1 VAGDRTNDRELEDT
15 AMKNY
20 RIRTHQKGFSLAE
33 CMLSVAITGS
43 TLLAVIG
50 LLAGGV
56 GGARDAKTETI
67 AGILSRRMTAEAKYD
82 MKATPLPALP
92 LARYFLWDEAMQT
105 LETSRTVGGLEGEYQ
120 GGSSRVGAS
129 LIGKSQISL
138 SPNLPGVFHL
148 EITIE
153 SPAAAPAGQ
162 RKVHRYETLVS
173 P

>member
-1 VAGDRTNDRELEDT
+1 MVGSATDDRKLKDI
-15 AMKNY
+15 AMKHY
-20 RIRTHQKGFSLAE
+20 RLRRFRGGFSLAE

-67 AGILSRRMTAEAKYD
+67 AGILSRRMTDEAKED
-82 MKATPLPALP
+82 MKVRPLPVLP
-92 LARYFLWDEAMQT
+92 LARFFIWDEAMQT
-105 LETSRTVGGLEGEYQ
+105 LETSRTASGLDGDFRS
-120 GGSSRVGAS
+120 GSSKLGAS
-129 LIGKSQISL
+129 LIGRSQISL
-138 SPNLPGVFHL
+138 SPDLPGVFHL

-162 RKVHRYETLVS
+162 RKVHRYETLIS

>member
-1 VAGDRTNDRELEDT
+1 
-15 AMKNY
+15 
-20 RIRTHQKGFSLAE
+20 
-33 CMLSVAITGS
+33 
-43 TLLAVIG
+43 
-50 LLAGGV
+50 
-56 GGARDAKTETI
+56 
-67 AGILSRRMTAEAKYD
+67 MTAEAKYD
-82 MKATPLPALP
+82 MRATPPPVLP
-92 LARYFLWDEAMQT
+92 LSRYFLWDEAMQT

-129 LIGKSQISL
+129 LIGRSQISQ

-162 RKVHRYETLVS
+162 RKIHRYETLVS

>member
-1 VAGDRTNDRELEDT
+1 
-15 AMKNY
+15 MKRY
-20 RIRTHQKGFSLAE
+20 RLKGFQNGFSLAE

-67 AGILSRRMTAEAKYD
+67 AGILSRRMTAEAKED
-82 MKATPLPALP
+82 MKVRPLPGLP
-92 LARYFLWDEAMQT
+92 FARFFLWDETMQT
-105 LETSRTVGGLEGEYQ
+105 LETSRMAAGLEGEYE
-120 GGSSRVGAS
+120 GGSSKMGAS
-129 LIGKSQISL
+129 LIGRSLVSIS
-138 SPNLPGVFHL
+138 PDLPGVFHL

-153 SPAAAPAGQ
+153 SPAAAPVGQ
-162 RKVHRYETLVS
+162 RKVHRYETLIS